1 MPQFKG
7 QIFSKLPNAGT
18 SIFAVMSKMANEYGA
33 VNLSQGFPDF
43 PISSALISLVHHYM
57 KQGFNQYAPMPGVLP
72 LREAIAAKQEAAYGV
87 SYDPNDEV
95 TITAGATQALFTAI
109 STFVKEGDEVIIFEP
124 AYDSYAPSVIAQGGT
139 VKYAELQAP
148 DFRIDWDAVKRMV
161 SNRTRMIII
170 NSPHNPTGSLLDE
183 SDLKELEALCADTD
197 IIVLS
202 DEVYEHL
209 IFDGHIHQSVCRFPG
224 LTERSLV
231 VGSFGK
237 TFHATGWK
245 TGFVLAPKELT
256 KEFRKQ
262 HQFIVFASN
271 TPVQYALADFLQDS
285 KNHSELAAFYQ
296 QKRDFFAQGL
306 AASRFNLLPC
316 YGTYFQLVDYSN
328 ISDEPEIQFAERLVK
343 EHGVAV
349 IPVSAFYHR
358 QLNQSLIR
366 LCFAKT
372 EETLSKALSLLC
384 KV

>member
-1 MPQFKG
+1 MLQFKG

-18 SIFAVMSKMANEYGA
+18 SIFAVMSKMAHEHGA

-43 PISSALISLVHHYM
+43 PISSALISRVHHYM
-57 KQGFNQYAPMPGVLP
+57 KQGFNQYAPMPGVLS

-87 SYDPNDEV
+87 SYDPNDEI

-109 STFVKEGDEVIIFEP
+109 SSFVKEADEVIIFEP
-124 AYDSYAPSVIAQGGT
+124 AYDSYAPSVIAQGGI

-148 DFRIDWDAVKRMV
+148 YFRIDWDAVKRMV

-170 NSPHNPTGSLLDE
+170 NSPHNPTGSLLDA
-183 SDLKELEALCADTD
+183 SDLKELEAICADTD

-209 IFDGHIHQSVCRFPG
+209 IFDGHVHQSVCRFPG

-256 KEFRKQ
+256 KEFRKH
-262 HQFIVFASN
+262 HQFVVFASN

-285 KNHSELAAFYQ
+285 KNYSELAGFYQ

-328 ISDEPEIQFAERLVK
+328 ISDEPEMQFAERLVK

-372 EETLSKALSLLC
+372 EETLSKALTLLC